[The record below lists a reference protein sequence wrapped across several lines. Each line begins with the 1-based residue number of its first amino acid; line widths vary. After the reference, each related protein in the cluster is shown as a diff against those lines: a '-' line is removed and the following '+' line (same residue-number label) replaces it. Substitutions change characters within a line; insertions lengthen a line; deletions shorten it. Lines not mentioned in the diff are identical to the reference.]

1 MPKMYDSA
9 TFEYFLDSAISGI
22 TRDIE
27 NCINQVFYELHNLQ
41 NGAKNFISSLILYST
56 PSEHPLL
63 YHILDVCRNQQIPPI
78 NSNCDKIFA
87 FYLFN
92 VSMYVNSDFFKKML
106 KFVVLYR
113 EYLNTIN
120 EGMTKTKNNVWI
132 GLNYSQ
138 IFNANDVPDISND
151 FVSEFLNSENSYF
164 GFSKREAIE
173 YTNNFCRWL
182 YDNNYSCSKI
192 NISNS

>member
-1 MPKMYDSA
+1 MYDSA
-9 TFEYFLDSAISGI
+9 NFEYFMDFSRSGV
-22 TRDIE
+22 TTGIE
-27 NCINQVFYELHNLQ
+27 NCINQVFFEFYNLQ
-41 NGAKNFISSLILYST
+41 NSVKFFLSNFILYST
-56 PSEHPLL
+56 PSEHPFLN
-63 YHILDVCRNQQIPPI
+63 HVLDVSRNQQIPPI

-92 VSMYVNSDFFKKML
+92 VSKCVNSEFFKKIL
-106 KFVVLYR
+106 KFVILYR
-113 EYLNTIN
+113 EYLNNLN
-120 EGMTKTKNNVWI
+120 EGITKTKNNVWI

-138 IFNANDVPDISND
+138 IFNANDVPDVAND

-164 GFSKREAIE
+164 GFTKKEAIE

-192 NISNS
+192 SISNS